1 MNPVVLATFALA
13 IIGAAV
19 RRLILGITSHQ
30 FDPIVRRFSWREVS
44 DAGFLTST
52 GLTLDAPMCAASL
65 GICRRSGGSCTGSS
79 GAQQFIPTLFSEFG
93 STELAEVESRV
104 LAATFDRQKT
114 SPKYCWVNCNSN
126 QRSANICINF
136 SLFRLVVLRCA
147 QSPQGTS
154 TAHTI
159 FDGTGVE
166 NYFVNAAMVDAV
178 YQFRMHSRSVG
189 FQQVETVDRIRLYD
203 FPALQRD

>member
-1 MNPVVLATFALA
+1 MYAPISVFR
-13 IIGAAV
+13 AV
-19 RRLILGITSHQ
+19 TIPSNGDTS
-30 FDPIVRRFSWREVS
+30 F
-44 DAGFLTST
+44 
-52 GLTLDAPMCAASL
+52 C
-65 GICRRSGGSCTGSS
+65 CTGST
-79 GAQQFIPTLFSEFG
+79 GTQQFIRTLFSEFG

-104 LAATFDRQKT
+104 LAVTFDRQKDFT
-114 SPKYCWVNCNSN
+114 EILLVNCNSN

-136 SLFRLVVLRCA
+136 SLSRLVVLRCA

-159 FDGTGVE
+159 FDGTGAE

-178 YQFRMHSRSVG
+178 YRFGTHNRSVD
-189 FQQVETVDRIRLYD
+189 FQQLETVDRIRLCD